1 MEGTKKPRVDIF
13 TDGACSGNPGVGGYG
28 ALLRSSGREKEISGY
43 EPLTTNNR
51 MELIAVIKALEA
63 LKKPCRVT
71 ITTDSHYVVQ
81 GITTWIYSWMK
92 NHWKNSRKENVINR
106 DLWERLFD
114 LSQHHDIS
122 WQWIKG
128 HENHVE
134 NERCDKLAKR
144 AIKRYKQGG
153 PPVHSGRT
161 A

>member
-1 MEGTKKPRVDIF
+1 MKENGKPYVEIF
-13 TDGACSGNPGVGGYG
+13 TDGACSGNPGAGGYC
-28 ALLRSSGREKEISGY
+28 AILRSGGREKEISGY

-51 MELIAVIKALEA
+51 MELTAVIKALEA

-71 ITTDSHYVVQ
+71 VTTDSNYVVQ

-92 NHWKNSRKENVINR
+92 NRWKNSRKENVINR

-122 WQWIKG
+122 WQWIKS

-134 NERCDKLAKR
+134 NKRCDKLAKSE
-144 AIKRYKQGG
+144 IKKYKHALQ
-153 PPVHSGRT
+153 PLQSGKT